1 VNQSDGTQSIDG
13 IHEYH
18 GVKESLRI
26 GRKETF
32 FVLALILVYFYLRFF
47 LYPTTHQYLEILIIL
62 GIICGTWLAFRPS
75 EWAVEG
81 IESTA
86 GHLGL
91 TAYVAGMLT
100 SLASNM
106 PEAVVSGI
114 SAFNGY
120 TQGSQELLDI
130 AVLSVLVAAGF
141 NMLLLGITIMIAT
154 KGKADDM
161 EVPEEAI
168 KKDSVLIRW
177 TIVALVSMFALGV
190 VYHLEFIERAL
201 ENIASGGTTDLN
213 GLSGLTFPR
222 LASLVLFISY
232 LVYAAVLVT
241 GDVAETKETTVPH
254 HKKRGAIILTL
265 IGFVGIF
272 FAGEMLTSS
281 VELFLH
287 NYSTVIED
295 VANPVRIAALILGAA
310 GALPEHGIALIAA
323 AKGKVGLAV
332 GNLIGGILQI
342 VLLVAGGIG
351 IFVPIPLDQYV
362 LFQIVVIAGSLWFLK
377 RAITD
382 DHRLDFFEGAMIIL
396 LQAYV
401 FVLFIFPP
409 IT

>member
-1 VNQSDGTQSIDG
+1 MEIDNLPDD
-13 IHEYH
+13 HQYH
-18 GVKESLRI
+18 GIRDSLGAGRI
-26 GRKETF
+26 EF
-32 FVLALILVYFYLRFF
+32 LVVFLLIGGYFYIRLF
-47 LYPTTHQYLEILIIL
+47 LYPSTHQYLEILIIL
-62 GIICGTWLAFRPS
+62 GLVCGTWLAFRPS

-86 GHLGL
+86 GHLGM
-91 TAYVAGMLT
+91 TAYVAGMLS

-114 SAFNGY
+114 AAFNGY

-154 KGKADDM
+154 KGKEEDM

-168 KKDSVLIRW
+168 RKDSVLIRW
-177 TIVALVSMFALGV
+177 TIVALVSMFALGI
-190 VYHLEFIERAL
+190 VYHLNFIAQAL
-201 ENIASGGTTDLN
+201 GQIAEGGTFDLE
-213 GLSGLTFPR
+213 GLNGLTFPP
-222 LASLVLFISY
+222 LASFVLFCSY
-232 LVYAAVLVT
+232 LVYAAVLIT
-241 GDVAETKETTVPH
+241 GDVAASETARPD
-254 HKKRGAIILTL
+254 HKKREAIILTL
-265 IGFVGIF
+265 VGFVGIF
-272 FAGEMLTSS
+272 FAGEILTSS

-287 NYSTVIED
+287 HYSSVLSDITS
-295 VANPVRIAALILGAA
+295 PVRIAALILGAA
-310 GALPEHGIALIAA
+310 GALPEHGIAVIAA

-342 VLLVAGGIG
+342 VLLIAGGIG

-401 FVLFIFPP
+401 FILFIFPP
-409 IT
+409 II